1 VVDLGFGEEMSNI
14 HMLLSVFVQE
24 LSPTRSPTL
33 SPTLPLTPTLPLPLA
48 LPPTPYPLTPNP

>member
-1 VVDLGFGEEMSNI
+1 MVDLGFGEEMSNI

-33 SPTLPLTPTLPLPLA
+33 SPTLPPNPHPTPTPS
-48 LPPTPYPLTPNP
+48 PTPYPLTPNP